1 MANPFDQF
9 DAPSANPFDQFDAPA
24 APEQP
29 KPSSLAR
36 RALGD
41 TAVSLAKGVVG
52 TGEAAG
58 GVVAARLG
66 VGTIGMGTA
75 MAELPASGDA
85 PSAAE
90 CPSPARRSGGNST

>member
-52 TGEAAG
+52 TGEAAVGLADLATG
-58 GVVAARLG
+58 GYAGKALSDATGFNPKATKAALDSLYNEE
-66 VGTIGMGTA
+66 ID
-75 MAELPASGDA
+75 L
-85 PSAAE
+85 
-90 CPSPARRSGGNST
+90 